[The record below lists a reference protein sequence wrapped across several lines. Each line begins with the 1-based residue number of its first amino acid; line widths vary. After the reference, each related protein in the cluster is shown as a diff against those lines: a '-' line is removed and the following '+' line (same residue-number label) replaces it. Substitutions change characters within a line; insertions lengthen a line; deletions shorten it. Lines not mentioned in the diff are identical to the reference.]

1 MATDHCNV
9 VPVTINTLA
18 DEVLLNIFDF
28 YVPEVDDEADWETL
42 LHVCRRWRYIVF
54 SASHRLKLRIVCTA
68 GTPAR
73 TIVDVWPALPI
84 VIWVVKFQDA
94 NLENVIAALE
104 HTDRVSEIFIE
115 GVSNSAM
122 ERITAAMRRPFPS
135 LTDLYLGSFDEPP
148 AVLPDMLLSGSATHL
163 RSLWLDSVAFPAL
176 PKLLLSTD
184 HIVRLRIQDIPRSG
198 YISSKAMVDCLSSLT
213 KLEELQITF
222 LSARNL
228 PGRETL
234 HPRSQERSILPVL
247 TSLVFAGG
255 SEYLENLYACI
266 DAARLRYANLL
277 LYHPSPFQISQ
288 FSVFLGCAEPF
299 EGLNQAHI
307 HFRSIFIHITL
318 SPREET
324 TDRSTLVFSV
334 KYSDSVWQLW
344 SVRKCSRRF
353 FPDIESPDRFD
364 ACLVEDRLS
373 PRWVDDMVNDNWVGL
388 LGYFTAVE
396 DLYLSEGVS
405 LCLAPT
411 LREFAEDG
419 VTEALPALKNL
430 YLEELQP
437 SGPVWE
443 PLLMFAAMKHLSGHP
458 IDVQCWVRE

>member
-1 MATDHCNV
+1 MATDYRNV
-9 VPVTINTLA
+9 VFVTINTLA

-28 YVPEVDDEADWETL
+28 YVAQVDDEADWETL
-42 LHVCRRWRYIVF
+42 LHVCRRWRDIVF

-73 TIVDVWPALPI
+73 TMVDVWPALPI
-84 VIWVVKFQDA
+84 VIRVVKFQEA
-94 NLENVIAALE
+94 NLDNVIAALE
-104 HTDRVSEIFIE
+104 HNDRVSEIFIE

-122 ERITAAMRRPFPS
+122 ERIGAAMQRPFPS

-148 AVLPDMLLSGSATHL
+148 AVLPDMLLSGSAPHL
-163 RSLWLDSVAFPAL
+163 RSLWLDSLSFPGL
-176 PKLLLSTD
+176 PKLLLSTN
-184 HIVRLRIQDIPRSG
+184 HIVRLRIEDIPRSG
-198 YISSKAMVDCLSSLT
+198 YIFSKAMVDCLSSLT
-213 KLEELQITF
+213 KLEELKITF

-228 PGRETL
+228 PGRENL
-234 HPRSQERSILPVL
+234 HPRSQTHPTLPVL

-255 SEYLENLYACI
+255 SEYLQNLYACI

-277 LYHPSPFQISQ
+277 LYHPSAFQISQ
-288 FSVFLGCAEPF
+288 FSLFLGCAEPF

-307 HFRSIFIHITL
+307 HFRSIFIQITL

-324 TDRSTLVFSV
+324 ADRPTLVFSI

-344 SVRKCSRRF
+344 SLRKCSRRF

-373 PRWVDDMVNDNWVGL
+373 PRWVDDMVTDNWVEL
-388 LGYFTAVE
+388 LGYFTGVE
-396 DLYLSEGVS
+396 DLYLSEGLS
-405 LCLAPT
+405 QCLAPT

-430 YLEELQP
+430 FLEELVP

-443 PLLMFAAMKHLSGHP
+443 PLLMFGAMKHLSGHP
-458 IDVQCWVRE
+458 IDVLCWVRE